1 MRSQQ
6 SPLETQKDLY
16 QLAESQSGYFTTK
29 QASALG
35 YASNK
40 RIYHVR
46 AGNWAREH
54 RGIYRLARFPEP
66 DRPDLIL
73 WMLWSRDRSDR
84 PTGVFSHQT
93 ALSLHDLTDAN
104 PEKLDLTVPMGFR
117 RGTPI
122 PKVLRLHRGDVLPED
137 REIIFGVA
145 VTNAMRTILDVWT
158 EGSLPRPDLRDA
170 FRDAMKRGAITK
182 TQIANCQKD
191 SQRAPVLAEIR
202 KGHK

>member
-1 MRSQQ
+1 MYVLQSQ
-6 SPLETQKDLY
+6 LERQKDLY

-73 WMLWSRDRSDR
+73 WMLWSRDRSDQ
-84 PTGVFSHQT
+84 PTGVFSHKR
-93 ALSLHDLTDAN
+93 ALSLHHLTDAT
-104 PEKLDLTVPMGFR
+104 PARLAPTVPVAFR
-117 RGTPI
+117 RGNPI
-122 PKVLRLHRGDVLPED
+122 PKVLRLHRGDVLP
-137 REIIFGVA
+137 
-145 VTNAMRTILDVWT
+145 
-158 EGSLPRPDLRDA
+158 
-170 FRDAMKRGAITK
+170 
-182 TQIANCQKD
+182 
-191 SQRAPVLAEIR
+191 
-202 KGHK
+202 